1 MPREQ
6 VGGSIGEVKRWEV
19 VGGKWGT
26 GWQGLEIDHHLC
38 PTHWHLNL
46 PWDIPPSLEMS
57 ELDRNCC
64 SSAKWYHWSPPCN
77 GFEEKRVS
85 VIGRISRLVNVS
97 ISTTAGDVYLAD
109 SAQLTQATAEVYLLP
124 SECNFNSML
133 TRREAST
140 PRWQPRCTCLT
151 LRRVNISAKSAK

>member
-1 MPREQ
+1 MQ
-6 VGGSIGEVKRWEV
+6 NDI
-19 VGGKWGT
+19 T
-26 GWQGLEIDHHLC
+26 GQ
-38 PTHWHLNL
+38 
-46 PWDIPPSLEMS
+46 
-57 ELDRNCC
+57 
-64 SSAKWYHWSPPCN
+64 PPCN

-140 PRWQPRCTCLT
+140 PR
-151 LRRVNISAKSAK
+151 